1 MSGEADQDYLA
12 DGIVE
17 SITAAL
23 SRVRSFFVIARALS
37 VRLQGT
43 DDERAARSAAA
54 GRRLRAG
61 RQRAEG
67 RRAHPHQRAADRDR
81 RRRERLDRASR
92 RDAGRHL
99 RPAGPHH
106 RAGGR
111 RAAAL
116 DPHRRDRALTAQAAA
131 GPGRLRLCDA
141 RHAARLGAGGG
152 GERQGAGA
160 VRQGAGD
167 RSGLPAGALARRLV
181 PRPAAGLHLGDRH
194 RGRARRWR

>member
-1 MSGEADQDYLA
+1 MA
-12 DGIVE
+12 DGIVGVDHRG
-17 SITAAL
+17 A
-23 SRVRSFFVIARALS
+23 VARAL
-37 VRLQGT
+37 VLRHRPRIGLRLQGP
-43 DDERAARSAAA
+43 DDERVRDRPAA
-54 GRRLRAG
+54 GRGLRAG
-61 RQRAEG
+61 GQRAEG

-81 RRRERLDRASR
+81 GRRERVDRAPR

-116 DPHRRDRALTAQAAA
+116 HPHRRDRALAAQAAA
-131 GPGRLRLCDA
+131 GAGRLRLCDA
-141 RHAARLGAGGG
+141 GHAARLGAGGG

-160 VRQGAGD
+160 VGQGAGD

-181 PRPAAGLHLGDRH
+181 PRPAAGLQLGERY
-194 RGRARRWR
+194 RGGPERWR